1 MQLED
6 ALLCVKLDHVVSAT
20 WCRDAIA
27 GGADMLVTG
36 MQGQDDDAVM
46 ALREICKSDDALFI
60 LGDDFLKIDH
70 FAADGV
76 HLESA
81 EGPVGQ
87 ARAVAGLERLVS
99 VSATSADDARLAAA
113 IGVDFVVVDM
123 SVGVAALRAIRSE
136 AALPVFA
143 GVSDVTMADEAVSAG
158 MYRLCVD
165 AGDVDES
172 NVTESFAE
180 YSRLLGRSI

>member
-6 ALLCVKLDHVVSAT
+6 ALLCVTLNHVVSAT
-20 WCRDAIA
+20 WCREAIA
-27 GGADMLVTG
+27 GGVDMLVMG
-36 MQGQDDDAVM
+36 IHDQDDETVQ
-46 ALREICKSDDALFI
+46 ALREVCRSEDALFI
-60 LGDDFLKIDH
+60 LGNDFLQVDQ

-76 HLESA
+76 HLLSV

-87 ARAVAGLERLVS
+87 ARAVAGLDRLVS
-99 VSATSADDARLAAA
+99 VTAASLDEARLAVA

-123 SVGVAALRAIRSE
+123 SVGVAALHAIRAD
-136 AALPVFA
+136 AAIPVFA
-143 GVSDVTMADEAVSAG
+143 GVRNVEMADEAVSAG

-165 AGDVDES
+165 AEEIDES